1 MISGYN
7 WSPRSRWTW
16 GKARPERWTGT
27 WWNSGSTRKRW
38 NSGMWNHSFLQF
50 LHLYAF
56 LSDFKCYLFA
66 LVFSKKG
73 ICSQSIFSPN
83 RLRQNIFCQLE
94 HFLSNCMF
102 PTGGFSPKLQFPQN
116 YLSPSI
122 SVQFISPNFIWQFL
136 QITRQILYY
145 WNVLNCFKLHI
156 IVQITYFHDQFSP
169 VNFTMI
175 YCNLL

>member
-94 HFLSNCMF
+94 HFLSTDAFSLKLHVSNWRIF
-102 PTGGFSPKLQFPQN
+102 PQTAVSPKLFVTINFCPIHFSQLHMTVSTN
-116 YLSPSI
+116 YQTNS
-122 SVQFISPNFIWQFL
+122 
-136 QITRQILYY
+136 
-145 WNVLNCFKLHI
+145 
-156 IVQITYFHDQFSP
+156 
-169 VNFTMI
+169 
-175 YCNLL
+175 LLLKCSELF